1 MEKGSILGLALCF
14 AGVFFSAILHGISP
28 AFLFMEFGSI
38 IIVVVGHLGATISAF
53 PFEVTQNVPK
63 YVGKAMKGQELQS
76 ATDTITQIVAL
87 TSRARTEGILA
98 LDEEAK
104 RIEDPFFRKGIELAV
119 DGTDPDA
126 LRHTLHADIAAMRDR
141 HKVGQSWF
149 SQAGTFA
156 PTFGIIG
163 AVFGLM
169 ATMSQLSHPQKVG
182 VGIAGAFVATFWG
195 VFLANGIWLPW
206 ANKLKQLSTAEVAH
220 KRLIVEGIM
229 AIQAGVSPRV
239 VEELLKSHVPPLERE
254 KQAADAR
261 APRGRGGAAAAA
273 A

>member
-1 MEKGSILGLALCF
+1 MEKGSMIGLALCL
-14 AGVFFSAILHGISP
+14 AGVFVSAMLHGISP
-28 AFLFMEFGSI
+28 AFLFMETGSI

-63 YVGKAMKGQELQS
+63 YVGKAMKGQEIQS
-76 ATDTITQIVAL
+76 ASDTIAQIVVL
-87 TSRARTEGILA
+87 TSRARAEGILV
-98 LDEEAK
+98 LEEEAK
-104 RIEDPFFRKGIELAV
+104 GIDDPFFRKGIDLAV

-126 LRHTLHADIAAMRDR
+126 LRHTLHAEIAAMKER
-141 HKVGQSWF
+141 HKVGQGWF
-149 SQAGTFA
+149 MQAGTFA

-169 ATMSQLSHPQKVG
+169 ATMAQLSHPQKVG

-206 ANKLKQLSTAEVAH
+206 ANKLRQLSTAEVAH

-239 VEELLKSHVPPLERE
+239 VEELLKSHVPPVERE
-254 KQAADAR
+254 KKGASAKASGR
-261 APRGRGGAAAAA
+261 RGGAAAAA